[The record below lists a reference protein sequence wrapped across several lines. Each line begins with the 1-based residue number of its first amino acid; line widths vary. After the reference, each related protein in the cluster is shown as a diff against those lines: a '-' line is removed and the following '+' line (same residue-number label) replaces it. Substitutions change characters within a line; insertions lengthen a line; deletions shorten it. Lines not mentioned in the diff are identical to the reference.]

1 MITGA
6 VCTIARNFFF
16 FPQILKLMSA
26 RQEVICITE
35 AIHNVPV
42 AMIEFRHFLFED
54 VNLEKGSLGDFIK
67 T

>member
-1 MITGA
+1 
-6 VCTIARNFFF
+6 
-16 FPQILKLMSA
+16 MSA

-35 AIHNVPV
+35 AILNVPV
-42 AMIEFRHFLFED
+42 AMIEFCYFLFED